1 MADVGTKPQNSD
13 QLAFDIIWDFD
24 IGIWC
29 LLFPVYPGEY
39 VADHG
44 LQAWSCK
51 GSEMATNVNER
62 TIEVILPSRI
72 GYERIAMASSASFA
86 KMFGFSPARIE
97 DLKTVVAE
105 AAVNAMQHGNKG
117 RPDTRVSILMN
128 LKDDTIYVTV
138 TDDGEGIKKIYP
150 KPDIDRIIDNL
161 DPPIG
166 FGIFLIKQLVD
177 DVDFNIK
184 TEKGNGLRMAIKNSK
199 AI

>member
-1 MADVGTKPQNSD
+1 
-13 QLAFDIIWDFD
+13 
-24 IGIWC
+24 
-29 LLFPVYPGEY
+29 
-39 VADHG
+39 
-44 LQAWSCK
+44 
-51 GSEMATNVNER
+51 MATNVDAR
-62 TIEVILPSRI
+62 TIEVILPNQI

-117 RPDTRVSILMN
+117 RADARVSIRMN
-128 LKDDTIYVTV
+128 LENDTMYVTV

-161 DPPIG
+161 DPAIG

-177 DVDFNIK
+177 EVDFNIR
-184 TEKGNGLRMAIKNSK
+184 TEKGNGLRMAIKKSK
-199 AI
+199 SDRGGV

>member
-1 MADVGTKPQNSD
+1 MT
-13 QLAFDIIWDFD
+13 
-24 IGIWC
+24 
-29 LLFPVYPGEY
+29 
-39 VADHG
+39 
-44 LQAWSCK
+44 
-51 GSEMATNVNER
+51 TNLNQS
-62 TIEVILPSRI
+62 TIEVVLPNRI

-117 RPDTRVSILMN
+117 RADARVSIRMN
-128 LKDDTIYVTV
+128 LENDTMYVTV

-161 DPPIG
+161 DPAIG

-177 DVDFNIK
+177 EVDFNIR
-184 TEKGNGLRMAIKNSK
+184 TEKGNGLRMAIKKSK
-199 AI
+199 SDRGGV

>member
-1 MADVGTKPQNSD
+1 
-13 QLAFDIIWDFD
+13 
-24 IGIWC
+24 
-29 LLFPVYPGEY
+29 
-39 VADHG
+39 
-44 LQAWSCK
+44 
-51 GSEMATNVNER
+51 MATNVDAR
-62 TIEVILPSRI
+62 TIEVILPNQI

-117 RPDTRVSILMN
+117 RADARVSIRMN
-128 LKDDTIYVTV
+128 LENDTMYVTV

-161 DPPIG
+161 DPAIG

-177 DVDFNIK
+177 EVDFNIR
-184 TEKGNGLRMAIKNSK
+184 TEKGNGLRMAIKKSK
-199 AI
+199 SDRGKV

>member
-1 MADVGTKPQNSD
+1 
-13 QLAFDIIWDFD
+13 
-24 IGIWC
+24 
-29 LLFPVYPGEY
+29 
-39 VADHG
+39 
-44 LQAWSCK
+44 
-51 GSEMATNVNER
+51 MATNVNER
-62 TIEVILPSRI
+62 SIEVILPNQL

-117 RPDTRVSILMN
+117 RADARVSIRMN
-128 LKDDTIYVTV
+128 LENDTMYVTV

-161 DPPIG
+161 DPAIG

-177 DVDFNIK
+177 EVDFNIR
-184 TEKGNGLRMAIKNSK
+184 TEKGNGLRMAIKKSK
-199 AI
+199 SDRGGV

>member
-1 MADVGTKPQNSD
+1 MT
-13 QLAFDIIWDFD
+13 
-24 IGIWC
+24 
-29 LLFPVYPGEY
+29 
-39 VADHG
+39 
-44 LQAWSCK
+44 
-51 GSEMATNVNER
+51 TNVDQP
-62 TIEVILPSRI
+62 TIEVILPNRI

-117 RPDTRVSILMN
+117 RPDAQVNIRMSLEN
-128 LKDDTIYVTV
+128 DTIYVTV

-161 DPPIG
+161 APPIG

-177 DVDFNIK
+177 DVDFNIR
-184 TEKGNGLRMAIKNSK
+184 TEKGNGLRMAIKKSK
-199 AI
+199 SDPGNV

>member
-1 MADVGTKPQNSD
+1 
-13 QLAFDIIWDFD
+13 
-24 IGIWC
+24 
-29 LLFPVYPGEY
+29 
-39 VADHG
+39 
-44 LQAWSCK
+44 
-51 GSEMATNVNER
+51 MATNVNER

-117 RPDTRVSILMN
+117 RPDTRVNILMN

-199 AI
+199 VI

>member
-1 MADVGTKPQNSD
+1 
-13 QLAFDIIWDFD
+13 
-24 IGIWC
+24 
-29 LLFPVYPGEY
+29 
-39 VADHG
+39 
-44 LQAWSCK
+44 
-51 GSEMATNVNER
+51 MATNIDER
-62 TIEVILPSRI
+62 TIEVILPNQI

-117 RPDTRVSILMN
+117 RPNTRVTILMN

-161 DPPIG
+161 DPATG
-166 FGIFLIKQLVD
+166 FGLFLINQLVD
-177 DVDFNIK
+177 EVDFNIR
-184 TEKGNGLRMAIKNSK
+184 TEKGNGLRMAIKKSK
-199 AI
+199 SDRGGV

>member
-1 MADVGTKPQNSD
+1 
-13 QLAFDIIWDFD
+13 
-24 IGIWC
+24 
-29 LLFPVYPGEY
+29 
-39 VADHG
+39 
-44 LQAWSCK
+44 
-51 GSEMATNVNER
+51 MATNVNER
-62 TIEVILPSRI
+62 TIEVILPNEI

-117 RPDTRVSILMN
+117 RPDATVTIRMN

-166 FGIFLIKQLVD
+166 FGTFLIKQLVD

-184 TEKGNGLRMAIKNSK
+184 TERGNGVRMAIKKSK
-199 AI
+199 SDQGGV